1 MEKLCVAASDRAT
14 VFGDYVISLEV
25 GKDFTYHVEKGQ
37 DDREPL
43 SSLLLVLPFEK

>member
-25 GKDFTYHVEKGQ
+25 GKDFTYHVEKDQ
-37 DDREPL
+37 DDRALE
-43 SSLLLVLPFEK
+43 LPAFGASI